1 METDMK
7 SYWNNRYEEGTI
19 WGTIECPSAVL
30 AHQCFEEQL
39 VKNII
44 VPGCGYGRNSL
55 YFAQKGFKVM
65 GFDISNRAIHYALD
79 QSNKFSLENLKYKV
93 GSLFNLDFLHDKEF
107 DGVYLSNVIHLFL
120 KEERKQLIEIMTSL
134 LKPGGILALSCISVY
149 DTANYGQGEEIEPN
163 TFMKHKNKLLHFYSE
178 EELHDILSEDYQ
190 IIQKKLHTQTELDP
204 SGKKET
210 LKLWFVAAKKKI
222 KRID

>member
-30 AHQCFEEQL
+30 AHQYFEEQL

-65 GFDISNRAIHYALD
+65 GFDISDRAIHYAVD
-79 QSNKFSLENLKYKV
+79 RANKLSLENLKYKV
-93 GSLFNLDFLHDKEF
+93 GSLFNLDFLHEEQF
-107 DGVYLSNVIHLFL
+107 DGVYLST
-120 KEERKQLIEIMTSL
+120 EI
-134 LKPGGILALSCISVY
+134 
-149 DTANYGQGEEIEPN
+149 
-163 TFMKHKNKLLHFYSE
+163 
-178 EELHDILSEDYQ
+178 
-190 IIQKKLHTQTELDP
+190 DP
-204 SGKKET
+204 SGKEET
-210 LKLWFVAAKKKI
+210 LKLWFVAAKKTI
-222 KRID
+222 KRRK